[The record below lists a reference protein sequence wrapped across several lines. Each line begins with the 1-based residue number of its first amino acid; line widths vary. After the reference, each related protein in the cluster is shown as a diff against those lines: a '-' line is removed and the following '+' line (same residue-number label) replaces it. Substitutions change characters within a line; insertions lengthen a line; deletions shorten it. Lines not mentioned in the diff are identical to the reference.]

1 MAYQFIFA
9 FLILTLAGFGV
20 IVFLINQ
27 KFKQLAESSKDSE
40 AQKMLTEWLKSMQV
54 SLDSTNKNTQASL
67 ESVQKTLGESLRSS
81 SVDVSKVLQENS
93 KQLNERL
100 DRASEVIGGVQKN
113 LGAMQEASVYL
124 KDLHQLLQAPKLRG
138 NFGEQVLHD
147 LLKQH
152 FPVESV
158 KLQHTF
164 RSGEKV
170 DALIVTAD
178 GSVPVDSKF
187 PMDSFKR
194 YLSVVDES
202 EREKAGKEFIKD
214 VKGHIDSIA
223 KKYILP
229 EEGTMDRAIMY
240 VPSEPVVYEIVNN
253 FHDLVDYAYHKN
265 VMIASPSLLTQYLK
279 VILLGFERQQV
290 ASQVN
295 QILNGLKAI
304 RIEAGKFGDDLRL
317 TVKHI
322 TNAKNAADDA
332 SSSYSRLEGK
342 ITSIQLASP
351 EQKSLLE

>member
-1 MAYQFIFA
+1 VNPL
-9 FLILTLAGFGV
+9 FLAVLLVLAVLAGAFY
-20 IVFLINQ
+20 LINRKLSGLERFQ
-27 KFKQLAESSKDSE
+27 KDDEG
-40 AQKMLTEWLKSMQV
+40 QKMLLEWLKSMQG
-54 SLDSTNKNTQASL
+54 SLETTNK
-67 ESVQKTLGESLRSS
+67 TLNESLRATT
-81 SVDVSKVLQENS
+81 VDVSKILQENS

-100 DRASEVIGGVQKN
+100 DKAAEVIGGVQKN

-124 KDLHQLLQAPKLRG
+124 KDLHQILQAPKLRG
-138 NFGEQVLHD
+138 NIGEHVLYD

-194 YLSVVDES
+194 YLSCTDPT
-202 EREKAGKEFIKD
+202 ERERAGKDFMQD
-214 VKGHIDSIA
+214 VKKHINDVA

-253 FHDLVDYAYHKN
+253 FHELVDYAYQKN
-265 VMIASPSLLTQYLK
+265 VVIASPSMLTQYLK
-279 VILLGFERQQV
+279 VILVGFERQQV

-295 QILNGLKAI
+295 QILSSLKAI
-304 RIEAGKFGDDLRL
+304 RIEAGKFGEDLRL
-317 TVKHI
+317 TVKHV
-322 TNAKNAADDA
+322 TNAKNAADEA
-332 SSSYSRLEGK
+332 SSSFSRLEGK
-342 ITSIQLASP
+342 ISSIQLSSTP
-351 EQKSLLE
+351 SKDLLEE